1 MKSALALFFLLTLG
15 ASLHAAPLALRAGE
29 QLVYKVSWA
38 VFPGAGEIKVEAATP
53 PASPDQLAV
62 VTTTATR
69 GIAKAFMYFEA
80 SAESIF
86 DLKTGQLLTIHEK
99 STQRA
104 KVQEHIVAFDYPKR
118 EATYKKLV
126 PAEAPRSQPI
136 PVGAPSDL
144 IMALFQTRHWNM
156 KVGDKRDALV
166 LFDDDFYELTIHA
179 VREEQVTTKLG
190 TFNTLVME
198 PRMDKTAPK
207 GMFKRGSTAR
217 VWISQ
222 DERKLPVQFQVELK
236 VGTGTARLESHR
248 PPPDEKNPRP

>member
-1 MKSALALFFLLTLG
+1 MKPALTLLLLLAFG
-15 ASLHAAPLALRAGE
+15 TTLRASPLALRAGE

-38 VFPGAGEIKVEAATP
+38 IFPGAGEIKIEATNP

-62 VTTTATR
+62 VSATATR
-69 GIAKAFMYFEA
+69 GLAKALMYFEA
-80 SAESIF
+80 RAESIF

-99 STQRA
+99 STQRS
-104 KVQEHIVAFDYPKR
+104 KVQEHIATFDYTKR

-126 PAEAPRSQPI
+126 PAEDPRSQPI
-136 PVGAPSDL
+136 PTGDPSDL
-144 IMALFQTRHWNM
+144 IMALLQTRHWDM

-190 TFNTLVME
+190 TFNTIVME
-198 PRMDKTAPK
+198 PRMDKTPLK

-217 VWISQ
+217 VWIAQ
-222 DERKLPVQFQVELK
+222 DERKLPVQFQVEFK

-248 PPPDEKNPRP
+248 PPPDAKNPRP